1 MQRLVLPGEGEGKAE
16 EIPVRGALTVRGMQT
31 TRTGATGQVLGPGVL
46 PGGQAE
52 AVVIDYLRKRLL
64 NSFV

>member
-1 MQRLVLPGEGEGKAE
+1 MQLLVLLRGRESKRE
-16 EIPVRGALTVRGMQT
+16 ESPTRGAQTVRGTQMT
-31 TRTGATGQVLGPGVL
+31 HTGATGQVLGSGAL
-46 PGGQAE
+46 LEAEAE

>member
-1 MQRLVLPGEGEGKAE
+1 MQRLVLLREGAGKAE
-16 EIPVRGALTVRGMQT
+16 EIPVRGTQMT
-31 TRTGATGQVLGPGVL
+31 HTGATGQVLGSGAL
-46 PGGQAE
+46 LEDQAE